1 MALGVRPHSR
11 RSQVPSPFLLGL
23 MVFAYWKEHPEDA
36 EAQVMLT
43 LKSLLVTLQAS
54 SCEVPSV
61 SYHTAHG
68 SGSFG
73 SGKVDDV
80 W

>member
-1 MALGVRPHSR
+1 
-11 RSQVPSPFLLGL
+11 
-23 MVFAYWKEHPEDA
+23 MVFACWNERPEDA
-36 EAQVMLT
+36 QAQVMLT

-54 SCEVPSV
+54 PCEVPSV

-68 SGSFG
+68 SGSFV

>member
-1 MALGVRPHSR
+1 
-11 RSQVPSPFLLGL
+11 
-23 MVFAYWKEHPEDA
+23 MVFAYWKEHPEGA

-43 LKSLLVTLQAS
+43 LKSLLATLLAS

-68 SGSFG
+68 GGSSVSGEA
-73 SGKVDDV
+73 DDI
-80 W
+80 WWHFRSYFS